1 VWWFFLFWLPKFL
14 QTTFNLSLEQI
25 IVPMIVAYNAS
36 SVGSVAG
43 GWLSSTLINRGW
55 TINGARKTTMLICAL
70 CVLPVFYVPFSNSM
84 WVVVGIVSLALA
96 AHQGW
101 SANLFTTAS
110 DMFPRAAVGSVVGI
124 GGAAGAVGNALM
136 QKTAGWVL
144 TATGSYFILF
154 MICGA
159 AYLVALAF
167 VQLLA
172 PKLTPVDLD

>member
-1 VWWFFLFWLPKFL
+1 
-14 QTTFNLSLEQI
+14 
-25 IVPMIVAYNAS
+25 MIVVYNAS
-36 SVGSVAG
+36 TVGSIAG
-43 GWLSSTLINRGW
+43 GWLSSHLIQRGW
-55 TINGARKTTMLICAL
+55 TINAARKTTMLACAV
-70 CVLPVFYVPFSNSM
+70 CVLPVFYAPYSTNM
-84 WVVVGIVSLALA
+84 WVVVAIVSLALA

-144 TATGSYFILF
+144 TSTGSYFILF

-159 AYLVALAF
+159 AYLVALGM

-172 PKLTPVDLD
+172 PKLTPVQLD